1 MDGVRGREMF
11 WSVERGCIGPE
22 QVENGDSRRNRLT
35 MVYLETWPLNWCV
48 CVCVIVISDNK

>member
-48 CVCVIVISDNK
+48 CVCDSNK